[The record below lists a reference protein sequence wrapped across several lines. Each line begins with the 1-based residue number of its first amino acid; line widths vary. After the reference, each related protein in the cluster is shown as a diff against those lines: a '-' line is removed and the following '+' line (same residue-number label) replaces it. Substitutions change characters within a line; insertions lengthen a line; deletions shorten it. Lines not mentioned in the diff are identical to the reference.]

1 MKIFAHLTH
10 HIRDESSF
18 VKLHSDFITFSDLSN
33 YTGAS
38 LNSRHFGD
46 ANYYDLS

>member
-1 MKIFAHLTH
+1 MKIFTRLT

-18 VKLHSDFITFSDLSN
+18 VKLYSDFITFSDLSS
-33 YTGAS
+33 YTGVS
-38 LNSRHFGD
+38 LNKCHLDD